1 MKIANIYPVANQLL
15 YKDETY
21 VMILAH
27 LVKDNRYFKENFNFA
42 DQYVIMDNGLF
53 EGAQVSTSLL
63 DCILLAQRSGIAV
76 AEIIIPDAV
85 NDPGRTIELF
95 LENLDTIRKYGDMY
109 TFMFVAQAN
118 DEHELEQMIDFINRY
133 DLPLSVGI
141 SKLCPFD
148 RASDEA
154 IRIYRKCVHPIH
166 ILGIKK
172 TFAELDALA
181 DVKQIRG
188 CDTSQLAFMD
198 KNNVQTNETNCD
210 VHNYYR
216 KGEDID
222 LAKDVCNNVNLIR
235 LKLEE
240 QELLK
245 KYGILR

>member
-27 LVKDNRYFKENFNFA
+27 LVKDNRYFKENFNQPG
-42 DQYVIMDNGLF
+42 QYVIMDNGLF
-53 EGAQVSTSLL
+53 ERAQVSTSLF
-63 DCILLAQRSGIAV
+63 DCIMLARKSGLV
-76 AEIIIPDAV
+76 VDEIIIPDAV
-85 NDPGRTIELF
+85 NDPVRTIELF
-95 LENLDTIRKYGDMY
+95 LENLDTIVKYSEEY
-109 TFMFVAQAN
+109 KFMFVAQAIN
-118 DEHELEQMIDFINRY
+118 EHELEQVIDFINRY
-133 DLPLSVGI
+133 NLNLSVGI

-154 IRIYRKCVHPIH
+154 IRIYKKCKYPIH

-198 KNNVQTNETNCD
+198 KNYARVMLSASD
-210 VHNYYR
+210 VHDYVR
-216 KGEDID
+216 DGEDID
-222 LAKDVCNNVNLIR
+222 LVKDVCRNTNLIR

-240 QELLK
+240 QECLK

>member
-1 MKIANIYPVANQLL
+1 MKIANIYPIANQLL

-21 VMILAH
+21 AMILAH
-27 LVKDNRYFKENFNFA
+27 LVKDNRYFKENFNLA
-42 DQYVIMDNGLF
+42 GQYIIMDNGLF
-53 EGAQVSTSLL
+53 EKAQVSTSLL

-76 AEIIIPDAV
+76 NEIIIPDAV
-85 NDPGRTIELF
+85 NDPARTIELF
-95 LENLDTIRKYGDMY
+95 LENLDTVKAYGDEY
-109 TFMFVAQAN
+109 KFMFVAQAN

-133 DLPLSVGI
+133 NLNLSVGI

-148 RASDEA
+148 RASEEA
-154 IRIYRKCVHPIH
+154 IRIYKKCKYPIH

-198 KNNVQTNETNCD
+198 KNSYQLQVFDT
-210 VHNYYR
+210 VHDYVR
-216 KGEDID
+216 DGEDID
-222 LAKDVCNNVNLIR
+222 LAKDVCNNANLIR

-240 QELLK
+240 QESLK
-245 KYGILR
+245 KHGIL

>member
-27 LVKDNRYFKENFNFA
+27 LVKAHRYHPENFNYA
-42 DQYVIMDNGLF
+42 SQYVIMDNGLF
-53 EGAQVSTSLL
+53 EKAQVSTSLL
-63 DCILLAQRSGIAV
+63 DCIHLAEDSGIDV
-76 AEIIIPDAV
+76 NEIIIPDAV
-85 NDPGRTIELF
+85 NDPARTIELF
-95 LENLDTIRKYGDMY
+95 LENLDTVAEYSNRFK
-109 TFMFVAQAN
+109 FMFVAQAN
-118 DEHELEQMIDFINRY
+118 DEHELEQMIDFINDY
-133 DLPLSVGI
+133 SLNLSVGI

-154 IRIYRKCVHPIH
+154 LRIYKKCKHPIH
-166 ILGIKK
+166 ILGIKS

-198 KNNVQTNETNCD
+198 KNNVQTFMTNCD

-216 KGEDID
+216 EGEDID
-222 LAKDVCNNVNLIR
+222 LDKDVCSNTNLIQ

-240 QELLK
+240 RECLK
-245 KYGILR
+245 KYGIL

>member
-1 MKIANIYPVANQLL
+1 MKIANIYPIANQLL

-27 LVKDNRYFKENFNFA
+27 LVKDNRYFKENFNLSG
-42 DQYVIMDNGLF
+42 QYVIMDNGLF
-53 EGAQVSTSLL
+53 EKAQVSTSLL
-63 DCILLAQRSGIAV
+63 DCILLAKRSGISV
-76 AEIIIPDAV
+76 NEIIIPDAV
-85 NDPGRTIELF
+85 NDPARTIELF
-95 LENLDTIRKYGDMY
+95 LENLDTVKIYGDEY
-109 TFMFVAQAN
+109 KFMFVAQAN

-133 DLPLSVGI
+133 NLNLSVGI

-148 RASDEA
+148 RASEEA
-154 IRIYRKCVHPIH
+154 IRIYKKCKYPIH

-198 KNNVQTNETNCD
+198 KNDYQLTVFDNVHDYE
-210 VHNYYR
+210 R
-216 KGEDID
+216 SGEDID
-222 LAKDVCNNVNLIR
+222 LEKDVCSNTNLIR

-240 QELLK
+240 QESLQK
-245 KYGILR
+245 HGIL

>member
-27 LVKDNRYFKENFNFA
+27 LVKDNRYVKENFNYA
-42 DQYVIMDNGLF
+42 CQYVIMDNGLF
-53 EGAQVSTSLL
+53 EKAQVSTSLL
-63 DCILLAQRSGIAV
+63 DCIKLAERSGINV
-76 AEIIIPDAV
+76 DEIIIPDAV

-95 LENLDTIRKYGDMY
+95 LENLDTIIEYGAY
-109 TFMFVAQAN
+109 KFMFVAQAN

-133 DLPLSVGI
+133 NLNLSVGI

-148 RASDEA
+148 RTSDKA
-154 IRIYRKCVHPIH
+154 IEVYKKCRHPIH

-198 KNNVQTNETNCD
+198 KNYVSVALSESD
-210 VHNYYR
+210 VHDYVRN
-216 KGEDID
+216 GEDID
-222 LAKDVCNNVNLIR
+222 LAEDVCNNVNLIR

-240 QELLK
+240 QESLK
-245 KYGILR
+245 KHGIL

>member
-21 VMILAH
+21 AMILAH
-27 LVKDNRYFKENFNFA
+27 LVKDNRYFKENLSVPG
-42 DQYVIMDNGLF
+42 QYIIMDNGLF
-53 EGAQVSTSLL
+53 EKAQVSTSLL
-63 DCILLAQRSGIAV
+63 DCILLAQRSGIPV
-76 AEIIIPDAV
+76 NEIIIPDAI
-85 NDPGRTIELF
+85 NDPARTIELF
-95 LENLDTIRKYGDMY
+95 LENLDTVRKYDDEY
-109 TFMFVAQAN
+109 KFMFVAQAN

-133 DLPLSVGI
+133 NLNLSVGV

-148 RASDEA
+148 RASEEA
-154 IRIYRKCVHPIH
+154 IRIYKKCKYPIH

-181 DVKQIRG
+181 EVKQIRG

-198 KNNVQTNETNCD
+198 KNCVQTHLLDD
-210 VHNYYR
+210 VHDYSR
-216 KGEDID
+216 SGEDID
-222 LAKDVCNNVNLIR
+222 LAKDVCDNTNLIR

-245 KYGILR
+245 KYGIL

>member
-1 MKIANIYPVANQLL
+1 MKIANIYPVANQKL
-15 YKDETY
+15 YRDEEY

-27 LVKDNRYFKENFNFA
+27 LVKAKKYDPQNFKCPS
-42 DQYVIMDNGLF
+42 QYIIMDNGLF
-53 EGAQVSTSLL
+53 EKAQVSTSLL
-63 DCILLAQRSGIAV
+63 DCIHLAEDSGIV
-76 AEIIIPDAV
+76 VNEIIIPDAV
-85 NDPGRTIELF
+85 NNPARTIELF
-95 LENLDTIRKYGDMY
+95 LDNLDTICEYGDRY

-118 DEHELEQMIDFINRY
+118 DEHELEQMINFINRY
-133 DLPLSVGI
+133 NLPLSVGI

-172 TFAELDALA
+172 TFAELDELA
-181 DVKQIRG
+181 DVQQIRG

-198 KNNVQTNETNCD
+198 KNNVQTDETNCD

-222 LAKDVCNNVNLIR
+222 LAKDVCDNVNLIH

-245 KYGILR
+245 KYGIL